1 MNTTTYTERQPK
13 TSAENNESLS
23 FIDKQVDIYDE
34 IKAIIIPDV
43 HGRKFWKD
51 AIPFIEKGVKTIFLG
66 DYLDPYPHEGIS
78 KQEAIDNFDKIIKIA
93 DENKNITL
101 LVGNHDTT
109 YLYPEAGICYCRTD
123 EKNFDLIK
131 DMFNYIK
138 PRLKLVVK
146 VGDIM
151 LSHAGLHNEWIKR
164 IEPLLKQWYT
174 NKSLIESLNA
184 IIHETDIN
192 KLNILSDVSEYRGG
206 SELAGSCVWADI
218 REFANE
224 NHQYRQ
230 IVGHTMCSKP
240 VILKNERIVDIDCQK
255 CFYIDINNNL
265 RILKTNQLVSI

>member
-1 MNTTTYTERQPK
+1 MNTTTYIEKQPK
-13 TSAENNESLS
+13 TSAENNESIS

-66 DYLDPYPHEGIS
+66 DYIDPYPHEGIS
-78 KQEAIDNFDKIIKIA
+78 KKEAIDNFDEIIKTA
-93 DENKNITL
+93 DENKNIIL
-101 LVGNHDTT
+101 LIGNHDTT
-109 YLYPEAGICYCRTD
+109 YLYPEARICDCRAD
-123 EKNFDLIK
+123 KKNFDLIK
-131 DMFNYIK
+131 EMFNYIK
-138 PRLKLVVK
+138 PRLKLIVK

-151 LSHAGLHNEWIKR
+151 ISHAGLHNEWVKR
-164 IEPLLKQWYT
+164 IKPLLKEWYPY
-174 NKSLIESLNA
+174 KSLIESLNTLV
-184 IIHETDIN
+184 HETDIN
-192 KLNILSDVSEYRGG
+192 RLNILSDISEYRGG

-240 VILKNERIVDIDCQK
+240 VILKNERIIDIDCQK
-255 CFYIDINNNL
+255 CFYIDINNDL

>member
-1 MNTTTYTERQPK
+1 MNTTTYTEKQPK

-66 DYLDPYPHEGIS
+66 DYLDPYSHEGIS
-78 KQEAIDNFDKIIKIA
+78 KREAIDNFDEIIKIA
-93 DENKNITL
+93 DESKNVTL

-138 PRLKLVVK
+138 LRLKLVVK
-146 VGDIM
+146 VGDII

-164 IEPLLKQWYT
+164 IEPLLKQWYP

-192 KLNILSDVSEYRGG
+192 RLNILADVSEYRGG

-218 REFANE
+218 REFVNE

-240 VILKNERIVDIDCQK
+240 VILK
-255 CFYIDINNNL
+255 
-265 RILKTNQLVSI
+265 TNQLVSI